1 MKVLVADDDP
11 DQLSIRCMLLSQSGF
26 EALPAETA
34 ARAMHVAATHR
45 PACAV
50 LDLRLP
56 TRERGLQLIHDLKT
70 LEPALHIFVLTGADS
85 RLLSHAPESR
95 LIDAVVTKGSGTA
108 TLLQKLRAVASKSG
122 PH

>member
-1 MKVLVADDDP
+1 MKVLVADDDH
-11 DQLSIRCMLLSQSGF
+11 DQLSLRCMLLSRSGF

-34 ARAMHVAATHR
+34 AHAMHLAAVHR

-56 TRERGLQLIHDLKT
+56 TRERGLQLIQDLKT
-70 LEPALHIFVLTGADS
+70 LDPSLHVFVLTGSDA
-85 RLLSHAPESR
+85 RLLAHAPESA
-95 LIDAVVTKGSGTA
+95 LIDAVVTKGSSSSA
-108 TLLQKLRAVASKSG
+108 LLEKLRAVAAVTG